1 MFLRQLYRP
10 VAKAFI
16 AEGGNLVIG
25 DVEANKIDTS
35 QRAAV
40 VPIIDSALTA
50 INNAY
55 AAAHDGK
62 GLWNPK
68 LLSSKKFLAG
78 SSFHFFNRT
87 GISDEIFA
95 QRKKTVGDIDT
106 MVDKTKNDEVRQWLS
121 SVAPGTAFGPARYVG
136 MDDKDP
142 AQVLTLWS
150 FPDIVIENNDGKQF
164 PINIQIDLE
173 MKDYEGDEP
182 SDWSKFSTSS
192 SWEDLDSG
200 IKGVF
205 HKFLIQ
211 SLTTLT
217 RKEFLL
223 RKLVGRGKARTL
235 QDVPTT
241 DHMYSFAIKSKEGGG
256 LRAKYDPVIDPE
268 TGDQE
273 VVNGLPVFTARET
286 TGYEKNVGKIF
297 QSIFG
302 DKLDPKDIDDMR
314 EQFNSFIGVA
324 GVMKSVMSPEEQGQ
338 TVNSFLEK
346 IYGPGAQGLYAN
358 DKEKDAQE
366 KGAAVSKLF
375 DILEMSPPS
384 NLEKMKQTYYDAY
397 KLRESLCESD
407 DYDER
412 DAVIR
417 NSLSWPEVVN
427 KVNSAM
433 KATGWKGRRK
443 DDNSYM
449 FSTKGALDDEWYIV
463 VIENRGNNM
472 FTYALGTV
480 EEGDPHIG
488 EQDSLPMT
496 EASVSELMIAIREGF
511 GLGDPEEIKEADEK
525 DEVVQSKR
533 KGIVHLEKMRDLD
546 FLDLLDELRDEITG
560 KITLDNV
567 PMTVKIDGFGSRFG
581 KAEDGRSFYETSR
594 AGPKFG
600 PGNFLKYHQEKG
612 TQDTEIL
619 RRASLFD
626 ELQNKIMTLIN
637 VIDKRLGKD
646 FLKDIKVHVEV
657 LYLPFATEQEDG
669 KLKFVGIAYDRLPEN
684 VELALV
690 PLFAEISSTG
700 AQHPKSTQIVQKLRS
715 LGIVG
720 DTMFIDN
727 SLTQQGSIDVTG
739 MIPPME
745 NLDTLKNMILSNK
758 RDAKK
763 EASTALQPIKDALS
777 KFVIE
782 HPDLLGK
789 DILGKDYEGIIL
801 NTSKGPV
808 KITSAE
814 QKDIIATKNAAIKAA
829 RPPELDPEKPKSGK
843 TAVVTIGSFIGHVGH
858 QQLVQFVLDKAQE
871 LGADPYVYISS
882 MTGPDDPI
890 PPEVKLETWHKLYP
904 EQRDIFS
911 LIQPGGTPV
920 KKIEKEL
927 VTVSNPPPYD
937 KVIVMVGEDRY
948 EGMRKWMQHLS
959 KRMKNPQYPGFEHVD
974 FEVENTPRSEESG
987 GTGMSFT
994 QLRNVLKSTDKT
1006 APEQFAEWR
1015 KAFDPALDD
1024 KWIKFLITV
1033 ARKGMGIQAKKD
1045 IKEGVMSEIDSQIGD
1060 KLDKAIALY
1069 KKKRINDEVLGDFT
1083 IKLARN
1089 VSRNLTLNQDD
1100 VQQVINDY
1108 VDNALEEL
1116 DEEAAGVGIVTK
1128 QNSTADVGPGT
1139 LGKMLRSL
1147 KLA

>member
-1 MFLRQLYRP
+1 MFLRQLFKP
-10 VAKAFI
+10 IAKTFI

-35 QRAAV
+35 QRASV

-106 MVDKTKNDEVRQWLS
+106 MIDKSKDDDVRQWLS
-121 SVAPGTAFGPARYVG
+121 SIAPGTAFGPARYVG

-150 FPDIVIENNDGKQF
+150 FPDIVIQNSDGKQF

-173 MKDYEGDEP
+173 MKEYEKNEP

-192 SWEDLDSG
+192 SWEDLDVG

-256 LRAKYDPVIDPE
+256 LRAKYDPVIDPS
-268 TGDQE
+268 TGEQE
-273 VVNGLPVFTARET
+273 VKDDLPVFTARET

-302 DKLDPKDIDDMR
+302 DKIDPKDIDGMR
-314 EQFNSFIGVA
+314 GQFNSFIGVA
-324 GVMKSVMSPEEQGQ
+324 GIMKNIMSPEEQTQ

-346 IYGPGAQGLYAN
+346 IYGRGAQGLYAN
-358 DKEKDAQE
+358 DKEKDAEE

-384 NLEKMKQTYYDAY
+384 GLEQMKQAYYDAY
-397 KLRESLCESD
+397 KLRESLLEA
-407 DYDER
+407 EQ
-412 DAVIR
+412 
-417 NSLSWPEVVN
+417 
-427 KVNSAM
+427 
-433 KATGWKGRRK
+433 K
-443 DDNSYM
+443 DD
-449 FSTKGALDDEWYIV
+449 
-463 VIENRGNNM
+463 
-472 FTYALGTV
+472 
-480 EEGDPHIG
+480 
-488 EQDSLPMT
+488 
-496 EASVSELMIAIREGF
+496 
-511 GLGDPEEIKEADEK
+511 
-525 DEVVQSKR
+525 VVQSKR
-533 KGIVHLEKMRDLD
+533 KGIVHLEKMKDLD
-546 FLDLLDELRDEITG
+546 FLDLLDELRDEVTG

-581 KAEDGRSFYETSR
+581 KAEDGRPFYETSR

-626 ELQNKIMTLIN
+626 DLQNKIMDLIK
-637 VIDKRLGKD
+637 VVDKRLGKD

-657 LYLPFATEQEDG
+657 LYLPFASEQEDG
-669 KLKFVGIAYDRLPEN
+669 RLKFVGIAYDRLPEG

-700 AQHPKSTQIVQKLRS
+700 AQHPKSVQIVQKLRS

-720 DTMFIDN
+720 ETMFIDN
-727 SLTQQGSIDVTG
+727 SLTQQGNIDVTG

-763 EASTALQPIKDALS
+763 EASEVLQPIKDALS

-808 KITSAE
+808 KITSPE
-814 QKDIIATKNAAIKAA
+814 QKDIIAAKNAAIKAA
-829 RPPELDPEKPKSGK
+829 RPPEPDPEKSKSGK
-843 TAVVTIGSFIGHVGH
+843 SAVVTIGSFVGHIGH
-858 QQLVQFVLDKAQE
+858 QQLVNFVLDKAKQ

-882 MTGPDDPI
+882 MTGPDDPM
-890 PPEVKLETWHKLYP
+890 PPEVKLETWQRLYP
-904 EQRDIFS
+904 DQSNIFS

-937 KVIVMVGEDRY
+937 KIIVMVGDDRY
-948 EGMRKWMQHLS
+948 EGMRKWMAHLG

-974 FEVENTPRSEESG
+974 FEVENTPRDPDEG

-994 QLRNVLKSTDKT
+994 QLRNVLKDTTKT
-1006 APEQFAEWR
+1006 APEQFEMWR
-1015 KAFDPALDD
+1015 KAFDSSLDD
-1024 KWIKFLITV
+1024 KWIKYLMTV
-1033 ARKGMGIQAKKD
+1033 SRKGMGVQSKQS
-1045 IKEGVMSEIDSQIGD
+1045 IKEGVMSEIDMEVGD
-1060 KLDKAIALY
+1060 KLDKAISLY
-1069 KKKRINDEVLGDFT
+1069 KKQRLDADTFGEFT
-1083 IKLARN
+1083 VKLARN
-1089 VSRNLTLNQDD
+1089 VSRRLKLDQDA

-1108 VDNALEEL
+1108 VDNALDDL

-1139 LGKMLRSL
+1139 LGKMLRNL